1 MKNNKLTSFIL
12 IGGLVIVVAFTSV
25 ITINLM
31 PNYESNS
38 YYVKVNDKMDA
49 KVEGLEIVNGKL
61 FIETSGDA
69 VEYCVKTTRT
79 LPNETALWWNKIINN
94 KASIP
99 IYEHKKYYVWIKDK
113 NKEIRSP
120 LSINTKKK

>member
-1 MKNNKLTSFIL
+1 
-12 IGGLVIVVAFTSV
+12 
-25 ITINLM
+25 
-31 PNYESNS
+31 
-38 YYVKVNDKMDA
+38 MDA

-79 LPNETALWWNKIINN
+79 LPNETALCWNKIINN

-113 NKEIRSP
+113 NKEISSP
-120 LSINTKKK
+120 LSINTKEK